1 LLSDFAAVSRSPHI
15 LRAFLNT
22 KRLPSRNPSAK
33 PQAKAAD
40 HSPLTTHHSPLT
52 THQTKTIASPCNVR
66 HNPNG
71 KQPWQAAISVSPPG
85 TRL

>member
-1 LLSDFAAVSRSPHI
+1 LLSDFAEVSRSPHI

-40 HSPLTTHHSPLT
+40 HSP
-52 THQTKTIASPCNVR
+52 HQTKTIASPCNVR
-66 HNPNG
+66 HNRNG
-71 KQPWQAAISVSPPG
+71 KQLWQAAISVSPPG